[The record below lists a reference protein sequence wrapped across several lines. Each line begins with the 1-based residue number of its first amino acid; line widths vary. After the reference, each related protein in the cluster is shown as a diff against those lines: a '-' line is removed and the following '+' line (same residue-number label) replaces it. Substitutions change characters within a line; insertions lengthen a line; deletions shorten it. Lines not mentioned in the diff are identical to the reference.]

1 MVGSK
6 VIRLTDC
13 FELRR
18 CFFAALA
25 GEHDVKEVAVVHI
38 MIMVRTAGNEASER
52 IHSGEYSIGVY
63 M

>member
-1 MVGSK
+1 MV
-6 VIRLTDC
+6 RLTDC
-13 FELRR
+13 FELLR
-18 CFFAALA
+18 CFFATLA

-38 MIMVRTAGNEASER
+38 MIMVRTARNEASER